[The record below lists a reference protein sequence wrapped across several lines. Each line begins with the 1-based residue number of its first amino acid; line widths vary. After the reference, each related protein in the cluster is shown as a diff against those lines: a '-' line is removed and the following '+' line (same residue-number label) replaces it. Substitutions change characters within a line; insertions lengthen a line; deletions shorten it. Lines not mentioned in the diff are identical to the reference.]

1 MRCSRWLV
9 QGAVKRHDIAVRTE
23 LDAAIK
29 PVIGNRIQLQQVLF
43 NLVTNAIEAME
54 SVADRTLL
62 VKSEHESSGQVRVT
76 VEDSGTGIDPKHV
89 EKIFGSFFTTKVD
102 GIGMGLS
109 ICRSII
115 ESHGGRL
122 WASSGRSRG
131 AVFQFTLPSNR
142 SQGETDAVIE

>member
-29 PVIGNRIQLQQVLF
+29 PVIGNRIQLQQ
-43 NLVTNAIEAME
+43 
-54 SVADRTLL
+54 VADRTLL

-131 AVFQFTLPSNR
+131 AVFQFTLPKR
-142 SQGETDAVIE
+142 PVPG

>member
-1 MRCSRWLV
+1 MTV
-9 QGAVKRHDIAVRTE
+9 ITPGAQSIGTLASL
-23 LDAAIK
+23 LDLNI
-29 PVIGNRIQLQQVLF
+29 
-43 NLVTNAIEAME
+43 
-54 SVADRTLL
+54 DRTLSSTWGVPRPSRCGPP
-62 VKSEHESSGQVRVT
+62 VKSEHESNGQVRVT
-76 VEDSGTGIDPKHV
+76 VEDSGTGIDPQHV
-89 EKIFGSFFTTKVD
+89 EKVFGSFFTTKVD

-115 ESHGGRL
+115 ESPGGRL

>member
-1 MRCSRWLV
+1 
-9 QGAVKRHDIAVRTE
+9 
-23 LDAAIK
+23 
-29 PVIGNRIQLQQVLF
+29 
-43 NLVTNAIEAME
+43 
-54 SVADRTLL
+54 
-62 VKSEHESSGQVRVT
+62 VRVT
-76 VEDSGTGIDPKHV
+76 VEDSGTGIDPQHV
-89 EKIFGSFFTTKVD
+89 EKVFGSFFTTKVD

>member
-1 MRCSRWLV
+1 
-9 QGAVKRHDIAVRTE
+9 VRTE

-29 PVIGNRIQLQQVLF
+29 PVIGNRIQLQQ
-43 NLVTNAIEAME
+43 
-54 SVADRTLL
+54 VADRTLL